1 MPAGNC
7 IEPWL
12 SHLRFG
18 ELEGRRR
25 DDLGGGFRR
34 GCFCSAFSR
43 WPADDLG
50 GLSWGIG
57 GAAARGIGTA
67 LERTGHPNQQIL
79 DSVVVD
85 DAVGGVAHD
94 IEVERAG
101 RLATR
106 RCRGTPSRR

>member
-34 GCFCSAFSR
+34 GVLLQR
-43 WPADDLG
+43 LQQV
-50 GLSWGIG
+50 
-57 GAAARGIGTA
+57 AR
-67 LERTGHPNQQIL
+67 R
-79 DSVVVD
+79 
-85 DAVGGVAHD
+85 
-94 IEVERAG
+94 
-101 RLATR
+101 
-106 RCRGTPSRR
+106 